1 MSIKQQ
7 VEIVKESLK
16 EYPNVKVVAAV
27 KYFDIDK
34 TKEIVEAGI
43 TDIGENRKDSFLA
56 KYEALKD
63 YNITWHYFGVIKIP
77 PKLNSSFIDAIDYLH
92 SLDSIDLANA
102 INKTRKRKEPLKCFV
117 QVNVSDNS
125 NKSGLDESKVI
136 PFIKSLEK
144 YKKIEVLGL
153 MTVAKYTYDDDLLI
167 SYYEIM
173 QELQKEIQSLNLSY
187 APCTELSMG
196 MSSDY
201 KLAVQHGATIVR
213 LGTIF
218 TK

>member
-144 YKKIEVLGL
+144 YKKIEVVGL

-201 KLAVQHGATIVR
+201 KLAIQHGATIVR

>member
-1 MSIKQQ
+1 
-7 VEIVKESLK
+7 
-16 EYPNVKVVAAV
+16 
-27 KYFDIDK
+27 
-34 TKEIVEAGI
+34 
-43 TDIGENRKDSFLA
+43 
-56 KYEALKD
+56 
-63 YNITWHYFGVIKIP
+63 
-77 PKLNSSFIDAIDYLH
+77 
-92 SLDSIDLANA
+92 
-102 INKTRKRKEPLKCFV
+102 
-117 QVNVSDNS
+117 
-125 NKSGLDESKVI
+125 
-136 PFIKSLEK
+136 
-144 YKKIEVLGL
+144 